1 MSWLHS
7 LLQPPFIVSVAS
19 RGHSYATRGR
29 WWVFPLICSPISM
42 FSHLVRAYN
51 STVKLDRNCK
61 LCSAGEFVQTQQ
73 RGRNCANS
81 AARENLSKL
90 SSAGEIVQTLQCGRK
105 LCKLSSAGEFVQ
117 TQQRGRNCAN
127 SAAREKIVQTQQRG
141 RNCANSAAR
150 EKIVQTHQRGRNCAN
165 SAARDKIVQIQQRGR
180 KLCKLL
186 CSAEEIV
193 HHALN
198 LEESGNSLPLCPK
211 SIS

>member
-51 STVKLDRNCK
+51 STLKLDRNCK

-81 AARENLSKL
+81 AAREKLSKL
-90 SSAGEIVQTLQCGRK
+90 NNAGENLENPHGGKK
-105 LCKLSSAGEFVQ
+105 LGKPTQEGEMVEIH
-117 TQQRGRNCAN
+117 TRGRQWVN
-127 SAAREKIVQTQQRG
+127 STHMAQR
-141 RNCANSAAR
+141 
-150 EKIVQTHQRGRNCAN
+150 
-165 SAARDKIVQIQQRGR
+165 
-180 KLCKLL
+180 
-186 CSAEEIV
+186 
-193 HHALN
+193 
-198 LEESGNSLPLCPK
+198 
-211 SIS
+211 